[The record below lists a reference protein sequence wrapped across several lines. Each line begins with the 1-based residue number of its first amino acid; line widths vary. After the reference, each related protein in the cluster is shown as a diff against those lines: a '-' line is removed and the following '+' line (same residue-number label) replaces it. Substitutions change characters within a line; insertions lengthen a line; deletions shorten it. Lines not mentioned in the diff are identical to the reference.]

1 MFQISILADK
11 IAKITDKW
19 MSNCKISVTDNERGG
34 RTVPEAMEA
43 PTGGAAWM
51 RLLRGWLGTAFYTEE
66 QHEVS
71 SLAPDQIVF

>member
-19 MSNCKISVTDNERGG
+19 MSNCKSSVTSNARGG
-34 RTVPEAMEA
+34 RMEA
-43 PTGGAAWM
+43 WSMEALTGGAAWM

-71 SLAPDQIVF
+71 SLAPDQIIF